1 MAGRYCHI
9 AEDPSSNFFDSDFGS
24 GTVKSRN
31 PIPNSRFVEIK
42 LIAKKGFSY
51 LYAIHR
57 PILAINIFE

>member
-1 MAGRYCHI
+1 MADRYCHI
-9 AEDPSSNFFDSDFGS
+9 AEVPAGSNFLDSDSGS
-24 GTVKSRN
+24 VKSRN

-42 LIAKKGFSY
+42 LIAKNAFSY